1 MLFARETTPKFL
13 ERLKT
18 RYYESPRKRRLPDHW
33 PKKPTKLY
41 YYRLRCK
48 ARAFKLP
55 LKGDGE
61 QWFDLWHTH
70 FDWHG
75 FGELGSVER
84 RRHLRF
90 AFTAFTRV
98 CSQLRD
104 RGQSYEAFVNIGL
117 HSPASDAIY
126 VHTPNPNGTEFPT
139 SKAGST
145 QIFFVPPVLAHFVD
159 FSKHRVFRSVVSKDV
174 WYSVFIDTH

>member
-1 MLFARETTPKFL
+1 MLFPRETTPKFL

-18 RYYESPRKRRLPDHW
+18 RYYETPRKRRLPDQW
-33 PKKPTKLY
+33 PKKATKLY
-41 YYRLRCK
+41 YHRLRSK

-70 FDWHG
+70 FDWYG
-75 FGELGSVER
+75 FGELSSVDR

-90 AFTAFTRV
+90 AFTAFARA
-98 CSQLRD
+98 CADLRD
-104 RGQSYEAFVNIGL
+104 WGQPYEAFVNIGL

-126 VHTPNPNGTEFPT
+126 VHSPNPNGTEFPIP
-139 SKAGST
+139 KIGRT

-159 FSKHRVFRSVVSKDV
+159 FSKHDVFYSEVDKEV
-174 WYSVFIDTH
+174 WYSVFIQTK